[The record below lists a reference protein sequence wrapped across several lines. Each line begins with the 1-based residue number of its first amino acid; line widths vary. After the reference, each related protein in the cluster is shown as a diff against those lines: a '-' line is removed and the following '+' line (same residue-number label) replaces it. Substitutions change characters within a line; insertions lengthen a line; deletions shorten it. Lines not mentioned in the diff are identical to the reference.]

1 MSGTAPERRVR
12 NEHGWNGRA
21 DVSMGDRR
29 LAGDGTG
36 PGAWA
41 GPGGGDRPAPQECA
55 SETAPREARSEP
67 GARSARSRSRGGM
80 RPVWRAA
87 HLPVLILGLVA
98 VMVIAAG
105 TGSVRIPPAEVAGI
119 LLQRLPLDFGGK
131 PALRPAWPASHE
143 VILLQVRLPRILL
156 AAMVGASL
164 ATAGAALQGLLRNPL
179 ADPYVA
185 GVSAGAGL
193 GATIA
198 MVAGMPV
205 SVLGVGSVPVL
216 AFLAA
221 LATMAA
227 VYSLARVSGRLPTD
241 TFLLAGIVVGSFLWA
256 AISFILVVSGD
267 TMREAMMWLMGSLSN
282 RGYAHVKMAFPY
294 MAAGIAALIVL
305 ARDFN
310 LISLGD
316 EEARYLG
323 LNPEEFKRVAILAAS
338 LVTSAAVSVGGII
351 GFVGLV
357 VPHSVRLLLGPD
369 HRVLMPACAVAGAG
383 FLVVADTLARVVV
396 APGEIPVGVIT
407 ALAGGPFFLYLL
419 RRRKASGVL

>member
-1 MSGTAPERRVR
+1 
-12 NEHGWNGRA
+12 
-21 DVSMGDRR
+21 
-29 LAGDGTG
+29 
-36 PGAWA
+36 
-41 GPGGGDRPAPQECA
+41 
-55 SETAPREARSEP
+55 
-67 GARSARSRSRGGM
+67 
-80 RPVWRAA
+80 
-87 HLPVLILGLVA
+87 
-98 VMVIAAG
+98 
-105 TGSVRIPPAEVAGI
+105 
-119 LLQRLPLDFGGK
+119 
-131 PALRPAWPASHE
+131 
-143 VILLQVRLPRILL
+143 
-156 AAMVGASL
+156 MVGASL

-193 GATIA
+193 GATVA
-198 MVAGMPV
+198 MVMGVPI
-205 SVLGVGSVPVL
+205 SVLGVGPVPIL

-221 LATMAA
+221 LATMAL
-227 VYSLARVSGRLPTD
+227 VYSLSQVSGRLPTD
-241 TFLLAGIVVGSFLWA
+241 TFLLAGVVVGSFLWA

-282 RGYAHVKMAFPY
+282 KGYAHVRMAFPY
-294 MAAGIAALIVL
+294 MTAGMAALIVL

-357 VPHSVRLLLGPD
+357 VPHSVRLVLGPD
-369 HRVLMPACAVAGAG
+369 HRVLMPACAVVGAG
-383 FLVVADTLARVVV
+383 FLVVADTLARLVV

-419 RRRKASGVL
+419 RRRKTSGVL

>member
-1 MSGTAPERRVR
+1 
-12 NEHGWNGRA
+12 
-21 DVSMGDRR
+21 
-29 LAGDGTG
+29 
-36 PGAWA
+36 
-41 GPGGGDRPAPQECA
+41 
-55 SETAPREARSEP
+55 
-67 GARSARSRSRGGM
+67 M